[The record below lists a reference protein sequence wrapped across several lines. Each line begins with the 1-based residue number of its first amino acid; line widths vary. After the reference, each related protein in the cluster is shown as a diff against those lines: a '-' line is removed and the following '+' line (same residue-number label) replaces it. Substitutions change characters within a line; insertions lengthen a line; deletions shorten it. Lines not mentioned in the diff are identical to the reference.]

1 MGIPLDQIGFDID
14 GVVADTMSLFLHLA
28 QTRFDFHHWKYED
41 ITDYDLTVSLGVEPE
56 QLRPITLL
64 VLDEPHLLGLKPLA
78 GAVDTLTRF
87 SRLAPLM
94 FVTARRDCVPIYAWI
109 LQTLQKVDPFTV
121 HLETTGSPE
130 KKPMVLRE
138 LGLRFF
144 VEDRLETCFLL
155 ADSGITPIVFDQPW
169 NRREHPF
176 QRVGNWEE
184 LNDLLSV

>member
-1 MGIPLDQIGFDID
+1 LSIPLDQIGFDID

-28 QTRFDFHHWKYED
+28 QTRFNFPHWKYED
-41 ITDYDLTVSLGVEPE
+41 ITDYDLTVSLGVEADV
-56 QLRPITLL
+56 LRPITLL
-64 VLDEPHLLGLKPLA
+64 VLDEPHRLGLEPLV
-78 GAVDTLTRF
+78 GAVETLTRF
-87 SRLAPLM
+87 SRLAPLT
-94 FVTARRDCVPIYAWI
+94 FVTARRDCGPIYSWM
-109 LQTLQKVDPFTV
+109 LQTLRKVDPFTV

-169 NRREHPF
+169 NNKAHPF
-176 QRVGNWEE
+176 QRVRNWEE
-184 LNDLLSV
+184 LNDLMDV